1 MNDLLNGSDMAR
13 TIQLAIAP
21 VFLLAGIGAFLNV
34 IAGRLARVVDRSRDI
49 EALHGAAR
57 GAERVRLVEELRVI
71 EKRMN
76 LASRAIYL
84 GTASGLA
91 VCLLVITLFVGE
103 LIDFNL
109 GDAIAVLFVVAIA
122 LLASA
127 MVLFLRE
134 TRIAVA
140 VLHVREELLE
150 LEGEIAADQRRGG
163 SSVADT
169 VRAKVGLGK
178 GPRTRS

>member
-1 MNDLLNGSDMAR
+1 MNEMLNGSDMAR

-34 IAGRLARVVDRSRDI
+34 IAGRLSRVVDRSRDL
-49 EALHGAAR
+49 EALHGSAS
-57 GAERVRLVEELRVI
+57 GAELVRYVEELRI
-71 EKRMN
+71 LEKRMN
-76 LASRAIYL
+76 LASRSMYF

-91 VCLLVITLFVGE
+91 VCLLVVVLFVGE

-122 LLASA
+122 LLAGA

-134 TRIAVA
+134 TRIAVKT
-140 VLHVREELLE
+140 LHVREELLE
-150 LEGEIAADQRRGG
+150 LESEIRDEAAN
-163 SSVADT
+163 
-169 VRAKVGLGK
+169 
-178 GPRTRS
+178 

>member
-1 MNDLLNGSDMAR
+1 MNELLNGSDMAR

-34 IAGRLARVVDRSRDI
+34 IAARLARVVDRSRVLED
-49 EALHGAAR
+49 LHGDAR
-57 GAERVRLVEELRVI
+57 GVERVRFVEELRTI

-91 VCLLVITLFVGE
+91 VCLLVVVLFVGE

-150 LEGEIAADQRRGG
+150 LESEIADEVKGRGRARR
-163 SSVADT
+163 
-169 VRAKVGLGK
+169 
-178 GPRTRS
+178 

>member
-1 MNDLLNGSDMAR
+1 MNDLLQGSDMAR

-34 IAGRLARVVDRSRDI
+34 IAGRLARVVDRSRHLED
-49 EALHGAAR
+49 LHGKASGEELKR
-57 GAERVRLVEELRVI
+57 HVEELRTI

-84 GTASGLA
+84 GTASALA
-91 VCLLVITLFVGE
+91 VCMLVVVLFVGQ

-109 GDAIAVLFVVAIA
+109 GDAIAILFVVAIA
-122 LLASA
+122 LLAGA

-140 VLHVREELLE
+140 TLHVREELLE
-150 LEGEIAADQRRGG
+150 LESEIRHD
-163 SSVADT
+163 
-169 VRAKVGLGK
+169 AK
-178 GPRTRS
+178 R

>member
-1 MNDLLNGSDMAR
+1 MNEILAGSDMAR

-34 IAGRLARVVDRSRDI
+34 IAARLARVVDRSRVLED
-49 EALHGAAR
+49 LHGDAR
-57 GAERVRLVEELRVI
+57 GVERTRFVEELRTI

-91 VCLLVITLFVGE
+91 VCLLVVVLFVGE

-127 MVLFLRE
+127 MILFLRE

-150 LEGEIAADQRRGG
+150 LESEIASEAQAPG
-163 SSVADT
+163 
-169 VRAKVGLGK
+169 RAK
-178 GPRTRS
+178 P

>member
-1 MNDLLNGSDMAR
+1 MNDLLQGSDMAR

-34 IAGRLARVVDRSRDI
+34 IAGRLARVVDRSRH
-49 EALHGAAR
+49 L
-57 GAERVRLVEELRVI
+57 EELHSKASGEELKRHVVELRTI

-76 LASRAIYL
+76 FASRAIYL
-84 GTASGLA
+84 GTASALA
-91 VCLLVITLFVGE
+91 VCMLVVVLFVGQ

-109 GDAIAVLFVVAIA
+109 GDAIAILFVVAIA
-122 LLASA
+122 LLAGA

-140 VLHVREELLE
+140 TLHVREELLE
-150 LEGEIAADQRRGG
+150 LESEIRHD
-163 SSVADT
+163 
-169 VRAKVGLGK
+169 AK
-178 GPRTRS
+178 R

>member
-1 MNDLLNGSDMAR
+1 MNELLNGSDMAR

-34 IAGRLARVVDRSRDI
+34 IAGRLSRVVDRSRVL
-49 EALHGAAR
+49 EELHGKASR
-57 GAERVRLVEELRVI
+57 DELVRYVEELRTL
-71 EKRMN
+71 EKRMSF
-76 LASRAIYL
+76 ASRAIYL

-91 VCLLVITLFVGE
+91 VCLLVVVLFVGE

-109 GDAIAVLFVVAIA
+109 GDLIAVLFVVAIA
-122 LLASA
+122 LLAGA

-150 LEGEIAADQRRGG
+150 LESEIRH
-163 SSVADT
+163 DT
-169 VRAKVGLGK
+169 RH
-178 GPRTRS
+178 

>member
-1 MNDLLNGSDMAR
+1 MNEMLAGSDMAR

-34 IAGRLARVVDRSRDI
+34 IAARLSRVVDRSRVLED
-49 EALHGAAR
+49 LHGDAR
-57 GAERVRLVEELRVI
+57 GAELIRYVEELRTL

-76 LASRAIYL
+76 LASRSIYF

-91 VCLLVITLFVGE
+91 VCLLVVVLFVGE

-127 MVLFLRE
+127 MILFLRE

-150 LEGEIAADQRRGG
+150 LESEIADEAKGR
-163 SSVADT
+163 S
-169 VRAKVGLGK
+169 RAK
-178 GPRTRS
+178 P

>member
-1 MNDLLNGSDMAR
+1 MNEILAGSDMAR

-34 IAGRLARVVDRSRDI
+34 IASRLARVVDRSRFLED
-49 EALHGAAR
+49 LHGDAR
-57 GAERVRLVEELRVI
+57 GAERIRYVEELRTL

-76 LASRAIYL
+76 LASRSIYF

-91 VCLLVITLFVGE
+91 VCLLVVVLFVGE

-122 LLASA
+122 LLAAA
-127 MVLFLRE
+127 MILFLRE

-150 LEGEIAADQRRGG
+150 LESEIASEAQAPGRP
-163 SSVADT
+163 
-169 VRAKVGLGK
+169 K
-178 GPRTRS
+178 P

>member
-1 MNDLLNGSDMAR
+1 MNEMLNGSDMAR
-13 TIQLAIAP
+13 TIQLATAP

-34 IAGRLARVVDRSRDI
+34 IAGRLARVVDRSRYLED
-49 EALHGAAR
+49 LHGNA
-57 GAERVRLVEELRVI
+57 GTDELVRYVQELRVL

-91 VCLLVITLFVGE
+91 VCMLVVVLFVGE

-109 GDAIAVLFVVAIA
+109 GDAIAILFVVAMA
-122 LLASA
+122 LLAGA
-127 MVLFLRE
+127 MILFLRE

-140 VLHVREELLE
+140 TLHVREELLQ
-150 LEGEIAADQRRGG
+150 LESEIRHD
-163 SSVADT
+163 
-169 VRAKVGLGK
+169 AK
-178 GPRTRS
+178 R

>member
-1 MNDLLNGSDMAR
+1 MNDMLAGSDMAR

-21 VFLLAGIGAFLNV
+21 VFLLAGIRAFLNV
-34 IAGRLARVVDRSRDI
+34 IAARLSRVVDRSRVL
-49 EALHGAAR
+49 EELHGDAR
-57 GAERVRLVEELRVI
+57 GVERIRYVEELRTL

-76 LASRAIYL
+76 LASRSISM

-91 VCLLVITLFVGE
+91 VCLLVVVLFVGE

-122 LLASA
+122 LLAGA

-150 LEGEIAADQRRGG
+150 LESEIADDSRK
-163 SSVADT
+163 V
-169 VRAKVGLGK
+169 AKVPGRAQ
-178 GPRTRS
+178 P

>member
-1 MNDLLNGSDMAR
+1 MNEMLNGSEMAR

-34 IAGRLARVVDRSRDI
+34 IAGRLARVVDRSRHL
-49 EALHGAAR
+49 EELHGNA
-57 GAERVRLVEELRVI
+57 GGDELVRYVQELRTL
-71 EKRMN
+71 EKRMSF
-76 LASRAIYL
+76 AARAIYL

-91 VCLLVITLFVGE
+91 VCLLVVVLFVGE

-122 LLASA
+122 LLAGA
-127 MVLFLRE
+127 MILFLRE

-140 VLHVREELLE
+140 VLHVREELLLLESE
-150 LEGEIAADQRRGG
+150 LR
-163 SSVADT
+163 
-169 VRAKVGLGK
+169 K
-178 GPRTRS
+178 